1 MTLTVTNSF
10 MDFAASLGE
19 DWARTLLTNLKDGSL
34 IDMGGSKTKHSV
46 GRDSSSPKSAQL
58 ELGMNGED

>member
-1 MTLTVTNSF
+1 MTLTLTSG
-10 MDFAASLGE
+10 MLTFAASLGE
-19 DWARTLLTNLKDGSL
+19 DWARVLLTNLKDGSL
-34 IDMGGSKTKHSV
+34 IDMGGEMKNSV